1 MAPPIVNATV
11 QSAVLAATSNLIA
24 QALSAYRNEVSLV
37 IDWVPVFQ
45 FVFYAIIST
54 PPNFM
59 WQDFLESTFPAYHM
73 SPTKAAVAS
82 AAANDEKALE
92 EEEREGQLVEPKLN
106 VANTLT
112 KTVLDQTLGAFGN
125 TYLFSLYIHSV
136 QAAMDRPLGTPL
148 STPDTSALYLASL
161 LFGLGATATAKRI
174 QYGSVSWDAVVKTS
188 QAEFWSIVVAGWRL
202 WPAVSIINFVFIKSI
217 EGRNLVG
224 GLAGVI
230 WGIYMSLR
238 AAS

>member
-1 MAPPIVNATV
+1 MAPPIINATV
-11 QSAVLAATSNLIA
+11 QSAVLAATSNLLA

-45 FVFYAIIST
+45 FIFYAIIST

-59 WQDFLESTFPAYHM
+59 WQDFLESSFPAYHM

-106 VANTLT
+106 VANTLA

-125 TYLFSLYIHSV
+125 TYMFSLYIHSV

-148 STPDTSALYLASL
+148 STPRNERRYGNVNWDT
-161 LFGLGATATAKRI
+161 
-174 QYGSVSWDAVVKTS
+174 VVKTS
-188 QAEFWSIVVAGWRL
+188 QEEFWSIIKAGWRL
-202 WPAVSIINFVFIKSI
+202 WPAVSIINFAFVKSI

-224 GLAGVI
+224 GLAGVA

>member
-1 MAPPIVNATV
+1 
-11 QSAVLAATSNLIA
+11 
-24 QALSAYRNEVSLV
+24 
-37 IDWVPVFQ
+37 
-45 FVFYAIIST
+45 
-54 PPNFM
+54 
-59 WQDFLESTFPAYHM
+59 M

-92 EEEREGQLVEPKLN
+92 EEERDGQLVEPKLN
-106 VANTLT
+106 VANTLA

-125 TYLFSLYIHSV
+125 TFLFSLYIHSV

-161 LFGLGATATAKRI
+161 VFGLGTTAKRA
-174 QYGSVSWDAVVKTS
+174 QYGNVDWDAVVKTS
-188 QAEFWSIVVAGWRL
+188 QAEFWSIVKAGWRL
-202 WPAVSIINFVFIKSI
+202 WPAVSIINFVFVKSI

-224 GLAGVI
+224 GLAGVV

-238 AAS
+238 AAA

>member
-1 MAPPIVNATV
+1 MAPPIINATV
-11 QSAVLAATSNLIA
+11 QSAVLAATSNLLA

-45 FVFYAIIST
+45 FIFYAIIST

-59 WQDFLESTFPAYHM
+59 WQDFLESSFPAYHM

-106 VANTLT
+106 VANTLA

-125 TYLFSLYIHSV
+125 TYMFSLYIHSV

-148 STPDTSALYLASL
+148 STPETSAVYLASL
-161 LFGLGATATAKRI
+161 FFGLAGTKRA
-174 QYGSVSWDAVVKTS
+174 QYGNVNWDTVVKTS
-188 QAEFWSIVVAGWRL
+188 QEEFWSIIKAGWRL
-202 WPAVSIINFVFIKSI
+202 WPAVSIINFAFVKSI

-224 GLAGVI
+224 GLAGVA

>member
-1 MAPPIVNATV
+1 MAPPIVNATI
-11 QSAVLAATSNLIA
+11 QSAVLAATSNLLA
-24 QALSAYRNEVSLV
+24 QALSAYKNEVSLV

-45 FVFYAIIST
+45 FIVYAIIST

-59 WQDFLESTFPAYHM
+59 WQDLLESSFPAYHM

-92 EEEREGQLVEPKLN
+92 EEEREDQLVEPKLN
-106 VANTLT
+106 VANTLA

-148 STPDTSALYLASL
+148 STPDTSAAYLASL
-161 LFGLGATATAKRI
+161 FLGLAGAQRAR
-174 QYGSVSWDAVVKTS
+174 YGTVDWDAVVKTS
-188 QAEFWSIVVAGWRL
+188 QAEFWSIIKAGWRL
-202 WPAVSIINFVFIKSI
+202 WPAVSIINFAFVKSI

-224 GLAGVI
+224 GLAGVA